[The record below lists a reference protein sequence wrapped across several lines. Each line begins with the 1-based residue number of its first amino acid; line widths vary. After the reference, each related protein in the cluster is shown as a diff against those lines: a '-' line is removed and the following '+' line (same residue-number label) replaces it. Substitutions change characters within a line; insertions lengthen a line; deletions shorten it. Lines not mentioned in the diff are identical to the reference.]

1 MEEGAIQR
9 NLAMNEVGGGE
20 MCPQRKELHFS
31 LARARAHALSLKR
44 RRQGTPPRAPAVAEG
59 DEAFIDENTGK
70 IILSARKSL
79 ECESTDARAREH
91 THTHTFEREKE
102 CVRERMRE

>member
-9 NLAMNEVGGGE
+9 NLATNEVGGGE

-31 LARARAHALSLKR
+31 LARARSLTQR

>member
-1 MEEGAIQR
+1 MSSKKGIAF
-9 NLAMNEVGGGE
+9 L
-20 MCPQRKELHFS
+20 S
-31 LARARAHALSLKR
+31 RARMRARSLTQKEAAR
-44 RRQGTPPRAPAVAEG
+44 NPTPRARCGGG

-70 IILSARKSL
+70 VILSARKSL

>member
-1 MEEGAIQR
+1 M
-9 NLAMNEVGGGE
+9 
-20 MCPQRKELHFS
+20 
-31 LARARAHALSLKR
+31 
-44 RRQGTPPRAPAVAEG
+44 AEG

-70 IILSARKSL
+70 VILSARKSL